1 LTRLTQLSL
10 SSITLGLLAL
20 GGPSAAH
27 ATATQ
32 CTGESGSVLG
42 TSLLTQFGNEGS
54 CGGDTFKPGEE
65 GEHNEGPPN
74 TNWPPIWHPP
84 QDGWHDG
91 KYFRDGKECSPPVVP
106 LPPSSLLLASGALAL
121 LMVGRRRRPAT
132 A

>member
-1 LTRLTQLSL
+1 M
-10 SSITLGLLAL
+10 TLGLLAL

-27 ATATQ
+27 ATQ
-32 CTGESGSVLG
+32 CTVNSGSVLE
-42 TSLLTQFGNEGS
+42 TSLLTQFGNDGS
-54 CGGDTFKPGEE
+54 CGGDTFKPGED

-106 LPPSSLLLASGALAL
+106 LPASSLLLASGALAL